1 MKKIVVLIM
10 ALSIIIIQPVF
21 SAVNPNDLAA
31 IEKAKLN
38 NTEWAVDVKPTSGK
52 GKTEAD
58 VISFAEGKMMSKNMK
73 GAGFTESE
81 VNVRI
86 SEDGV
91 VIWETMQADGEGDF
105 VFWRGDIE
113 NGRMKGM
120 MTKEDKRGN
129 VTNFSFLSK

>member
-10 ALSIIIIQPVF
+10 ALSIIIIYPVF
-21 SAVNPNDLAA
+21 SAQNANDLAA

-38 NTEWAVDVKPTSGK
+38 NIEWTVDMRPASGK
-52 GKTEAD
+52 GRAETD
-58 VISFAEGKMMSKNMK
+58 IISFVEGKMMSKNMK
-73 GAGFTESE
+73 DAGFLESE

-86 SEDGV
+86 SEDDV
-91 VIWETMQADGEGDF
+91 VIWETMQTDTDGNF

-120 MTKEDKRGN
+120 MAKEDKRGN
-129 VTNFSFLSK
+129 ITNFSFISK